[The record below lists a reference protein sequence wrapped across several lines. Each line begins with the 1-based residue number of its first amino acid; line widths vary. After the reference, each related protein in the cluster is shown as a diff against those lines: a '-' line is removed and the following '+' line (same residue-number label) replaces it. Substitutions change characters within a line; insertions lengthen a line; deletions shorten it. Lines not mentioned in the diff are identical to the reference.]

1 VRRTQIYLNDDQTS
15 RLDERASAN
24 GTTRSRVI
32 RIAIDE
38 YLTQGERDTA
48 AWRARW
54 REAVKETAGAAPGLT
69 SGGEYVEGLRQSDA
83 ERLSG
88 FEH

>member
-1 VRRTQIYLNDDQTS
+1 MRRTQIYLNEDQAS
-15 RLDERASAN
+15 RLDERAQAQ

-38 YLTQGERDTA
+38 YLTQDERDAA
-48 AWRARW
+48 AWQARW
-54 REAVKETAGAAPGLT
+54 KKAVQETAGAAPGLAD
-69 SGGEYVEGLRQSDA
+69 GAQYVEGLRRGDS

-88 FEH
+88 FEP

>member
-1 VRRTQIYLNDDQTS
+1 MRRTQIYLNDDQAS
-15 RLDERASAN
+15 RLDERANAN

-38 YLTQGERDTA
+38 YLTQEERDTA
-48 AWRARW
+48 TWRTRW
-54 REAVKETAGAAPGLT
+54 QEAVQETAGAAPGL
-69 SGGEYVEGLRQSDA
+69 SAGAEYVESLRQSDA

-88 FEH
+88 LEH

>member
-1 VRRTQIYLNDDQTS
+1 MRRTQIYLDDDQAS

-24 GTTRSRVI
+24 GVTRSRVI

-38 YLTQGERDTA
+38 YLTQDERDTA
-48 AWRARW
+48 AWRSRW
-54 REAVKETAGAAPGLT
+54 QEAVQKTAGAAPGLAA
-69 SGGEYVEGLRQSDA
+69 GAEYVESLRHSDA

-88 FEH
+88 LEP

>member
-1 VRRTQIYLNDDQTS
+1 MRRTQIYLDDDQAS
-15 RLDERASAN
+15 RLDERANAN

-38 YLTQGERDTA
+38 YLTQDERDTA
-48 AWRARW
+48 AWRTRW
-54 REAVKETAGAAPGLT
+54 QEAVQKTAGAAPDLAAGA
-69 SGGEYVEGLRQSDA
+69 EYVESLRQSDA

-88 FEH
+88 LEH

>member
-1 VRRTQIYLNDDQTS
+1 MRRTQIYLDDDQAS
-15 RLDERASAN
+15 RLDERANAN

-38 YLTQGERDTA
+38 YLTQDERATA
-48 AWRARW
+48 EWGARW
-54 REAVKETAGAAPGLT
+54 REAVQETAGAAPGLAA
-69 SGGEYVEGLRQSDA
+69 GAEYVESLRQNDA

-88 FEH
+88 LEH